1 MVDNMEFHNRAWME
15 FIERRGVEVKTG
27 EFLNTAKG
35 RRNTEILE
43 ILLERKIEKKEQKIF
58 EEEKESIYR
67 EIYKPVF
74 KEIAGFK
81 TFLSKLD
88 ELGIKTGVATNANL
102 ENRIFTLEL
111 LELQDF
117 FTVVVGSEDVEKG
130 KPHPE
135 LYLLAAERLGVD
147 PGKCLAFEDTAFGI
161 KSAKDAGFKVV
172 GVLSSHTKNELC
184 EADYFIKDFTEIVM

>member
-130 KPHPE
+130 KPIQSFICWRLKDSGLILVNVWLLRIRHSE
-135 LYLLAAERLGVD
+135 LNQQKMRDL
-147 PGKCLAFEDTAFGI
+147 K
-161 KSAKDAGFKVV
+161 
-172 GVLSSHTKNELC
+172 LSE
-184 EADYFIKDFTEIVM
+184 F